1 MIGFLD
7 KWNSFP
13 GVLLPEIG
21 ASGVWGI
28 ILIMVM
34 DGGVDKSVRKAE

>member
-1 MIGFLD
+1 MITLLD
-7 KWNSFP
+7 KRNSFP

-21 ASGVWGI
+21 ASGVRGI

-34 DGGVDKSVRKAE
+34 DGGVDNTVRKAE